1 MYFDVEILLL
11 GVYPNRSTA
20 IQMLRET
27 CLIVICLKLLVAY
40 PVSISLPNYVFG
52 GSVFLMKDWHFL
64 DFLVRQKGPVKC
76 KQKSLGGTWG
86 QTLLPFPFL
95 LSGVWNLY
103 LMARVAAA
111 VLWPWGWKPHTK
123 EQKNARNLGPSATQS
138 SHSCSALLPYGFFL
152 DTREKQACNLF

>member
-52 GSVFLMKDWHFL
+52 GSVFLMKD
-64 DFLVRQKGPVKC
+64 
-76 KQKSLGGTWG
+76 
-86 QTLLPFPFL
+86 
-95 LSGVWNLY
+95 
-103 LMARVAAA
+103 
-111 VLWPWGWKPHTK
+111 
-123 EQKNARNLGPSATQS
+123 
-138 SHSCSALLPYGFFL
+138 
-152 DTREKQACNLF
+152 